1 MKIFISHSHQDKQIA
16 KAIVDYLLS
25 ALTINDEDIR
35 CTSVPGHQLNFGKSI
50 AELLKND
57 LNITLAL
64 ITLITEQSLQSKWV
78 MFELG
83 AAWGLGTNIFPILDP
98 SLKIEDLP
106 GPLVNLQCIE
116 IKNSDASS
124 RMSDLVKQLSTDLKI
139 VQKHGGKPQ
148 ANLNAF
154 LELFK
159 EKANKENKNDDNKRQ
174 FSQKDLI
181 LITLWRMDELEY
193 SEYGYSIETISIKSE
208 IKIPMC
214 KHILDSITK
223 EDYIDRKNYMGAI
236 NGDRYKLTDSGRR
249 YLIKE
254 NLVS

>member
-1 MKIFISHSHQDKQIA
+1 MKIFISHSHQDSQIA

-35 CTSVPGHQLNFGKSI
+35 CTSVPGHQLKFGKSI

-98 SLKIEDLP
+98 NLKIEDLP
-106 GPLVNLQCIE
+106 GPLVNLQCVE
-116 IKNSDASS
+116 IKNYDASS
-124 RMSDLVKQLSTDLKI
+124 RMSDLVKQLAIDLKI
-139 VQKHGGKPQ
+139 AQKHGGKTQ
-148 ANLNAF
+148 ANLDAF

-159 EKANKENKNDDNKRQ
+159 KTVNRENKNNYNKRQ

-181 LITLWRMDELEY
+181 LITLWKMDELEY
-193 SEYGYSIETISIKSE
+193 SEYGYSVEAISKKSE

-214 KHILDSITK
+214 KHVLDSIVK
-223 EDYIDRKNYMGAI
+223 EDYVERKNYIGAI

-249 YLIKE
+249 YLVNE